1 MLINAHSLI
10 RLETQLPLLGR
21 RFLTSRII
29 DTLELVHAN
38 VFAPYFGMKLS
49 IPLREVYVPY
59 SVGGCISRQI
69 DFEEH
74 TTNTFAKYVKT
85 GMTVIDIGA
94 NIGATS
100 LQLCQSVGQTGE
112 VISFEPHPVT
122 FQHLLAT
129 LKLSD
134 IRNVKAIQ
142 GGLGS
147 KRSTATLK
155 YNPSS
160 TGWSSINGI
169 GVDYSESAEIT
180 VMRLDDFV
188 IDNNVTR
195 LDFVKVDVEGY
206 EMEVFAGGENSFTRF
221 KPVTQFEYNKVA
233 ATNSG
238 WSFSD
243 AFDFFTKCG
252 YGTFQLTDGTKLQ
265 RDFDIIDGF
274 TDVVAIP

>member
-10 RLETQLPLLGR
+10 RLETQLPQRGR
-21 RFLTSRII
+21 RFITRRVI
-29 DTLELVHAN
+29 DILELVHAD

-59 SVGGCISRQI
+59 SVGGCISRSSN
-69 DFEEH
+69 FEED
-74 TTNTFAKYVKT
+74 TSKTFAKHINS

-94 NIGATS
+94 NIGATT
-100 LQLCQSVGQTGE
+100 LQLSQLVGQAGC
-112 VISFEPHPVT
+112 VYSFEPHPVT

-129 LKLSD
+129 LKLSN
-134 IRNVKAIQ
+134 ISNVMAVQ
-142 GGLGS
+142 GGLGG
-147 KRSTATLK
+147 KPSTATLK

-160 TGWSSINGI
+160 TGWSSIHGN
-169 GVDYSESAEIT
+169 GVDYAETAEISI
-180 VMRLDDFV
+180 MRLDDFIV
-188 IDNNVTR
+188 NNNVSHI
-195 LDFVKVDVEGY
+195 DFVKVDVEGY
-206 EMEVFAGGENSFTRF
+206 EMEVFEGGESSFTKF
-221 KPVTQFEYNKVA
+221 KPVTQFEYNKLA

-252 YGTFQLTDGTKLQ
+252 YSTFQLTDGTKIQ
-265 RDFDIIDGF
+265 RDFDLIDGF